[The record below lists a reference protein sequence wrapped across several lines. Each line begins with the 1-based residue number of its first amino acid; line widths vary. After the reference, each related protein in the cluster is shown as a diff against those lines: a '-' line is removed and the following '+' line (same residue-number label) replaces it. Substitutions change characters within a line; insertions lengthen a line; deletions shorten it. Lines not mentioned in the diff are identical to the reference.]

1 MPRFSGEDR
10 RQGKPDMD
18 MRQTAFFIVALAAAG
33 CATVPTDAALEVE
46 DLCEFSREKGPEGL
60 SVITRIGG
68 NRYYCVNDRRGLLY
82 EVEIRI
88 ADDGSDGTFTVL
100 RSVHLDSRVD
110 LEGCAYDPLTR
121 WVWVSDEHDTS
132 IRAYNA
138 SSGAMVAK
146 AAVPDVYVKNARKN
160 RSLEA
165 LAISPDGLRMYA
177 ANEDTLECD
186 GAAASR
192 ENGGIVR
199 IQEFVRKD
207 AADIWRPSR
216 QLRYPTDP
224 VEGTPYNGMAIS
236 GVSAMC
242 VLDDGR
248 LLVLER
254 EMSRKDVLLPTLR
267 GRLYE
272 VDLTSSS
279 KTAAKRMLWDENT
292 MFANYEG
299 ICQGPTLPGGRRT
312 LVLVSDGGGDAD
324 ENVLVLSLR

>member
-1 MPRFSGEDR
+1 
-10 RQGKPDMD
+10 
-18 MRQTAFFIVALAAAG
+18 AAAG
-33 CATVPTDAALEVE
+33 CATRPPDAAAVARG
-46 DLCEFSREKGPEGL
+46 LCEFSREGGPAGL
-60 SVITRIGG
+60 SDITRIGG
-68 NRYYCVNDRRGLLY
+68 NRYYCVNDRGGLLH
-82 EVEIRI
+82 EVEIRL
-88 ADDGSDGTFTVL
+88 ADDGSSGSFAVL
-100 RSVHLDSRVD
+100 RSVRLDSRVD

-132 IRAYNA
+132 IRAYSPA
-138 SSGAMVAK
+138 SGAMVAK

-192 ENGGIVR
+192 GDGGVVR
-199 IQEFVRKD
+199 IQEFVRGD

-216 QLRYPTDP
+216 QLRYATDP
-224 VEGTPYNGMAIS
+224 VSGADFRGASVS

-254 EMSRKDVLLPTLR
+254 EMSRKRVLLPTLR

-272 VDLTSSS
+272 VDLKVPS
-279 KTAAKRMLWDENT
+279 KTAAKRLLWDENT
-292 MFANYEG
+292 MFSNYEG
-299 ICQGPTLPGGRRT
+299 ICQGPDLPDGRRT

-324 ENVLVLSLR
+324 ENVMVLSLR